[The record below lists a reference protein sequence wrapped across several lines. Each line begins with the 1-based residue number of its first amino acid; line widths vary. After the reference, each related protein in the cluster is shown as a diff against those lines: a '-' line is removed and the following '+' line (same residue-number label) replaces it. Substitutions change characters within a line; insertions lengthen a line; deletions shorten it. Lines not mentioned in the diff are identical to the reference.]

1 MANPK
6 RNASGDRILSP
17 SRTFFVTTR
26 TSMGKALLQS
36 DRNATLLIDVLHFYG
51 KEGKFQLHDFVV
63 MPNHLHLLIT
73 VSGDSTVER
82 VMQFIKGGFSYG
94 LKRELGYLGEVW
106 QRGFS
111 EVQNESEQGLKPN
124 HSYTCAAL
132 LKPCPDTKHQGGDS
146 RKSRVSSGTS
156 SLKCRNSRPRTT
168 SWA

>member
-17 SRTFFVTTR
+17 SRTFFVTTK

-36 DRNATLLIDVLHFYG
+36 ERNATLLIDVLRFYG

-73 VSGDSTVER
+73 VSG
-82 VMQFIKGGFSYG
+82 
-94 LKRELGYLGEVW
+94 W
-106 QRGFS
+106 
-111 EVQNESEQGLKPN
+111 QNESGQGLKPN
-124 HSYTCAAL
+124 HSHACATR

-146 RKSRVSSGTS
+146 RKPPVSSGTS
-156 SLKCRNSRPRTT
+156 SLKCRNSSQRGFTPLQVRV
-168 SWA
+168 AG